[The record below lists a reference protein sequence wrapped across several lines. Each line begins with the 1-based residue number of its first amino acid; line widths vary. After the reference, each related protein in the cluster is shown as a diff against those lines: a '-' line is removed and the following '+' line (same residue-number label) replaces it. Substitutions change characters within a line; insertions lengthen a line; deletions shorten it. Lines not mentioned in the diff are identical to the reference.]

1 MHGLAAPSAPSAP
14 SAWVQRFTPLL
25 QPGSR
30 VLDLACGSGRHL
42 QWLAGLG
49 HHVTGVDRDAEALAR
64 AEANV
69 QDSVLASAQANSQAN
84 SPASSQA
91 SSQASSRT
99 FVAGAELLLADV
111 EAGPWPLAGR
121 QFDAIV
127 VTNYLWRPLFP
138 TLMGALAEGG
148 IYLHETF
155 ADGHQHIG
163 RPSRP
168 DFLLQRGELLRVCA
182 RLRVIAFEDG
192 YEPGPAGGPEGARC
206 VQRIAAVNETAA
218 AGIQARWSLGMT

>member
-1 MHGLAAPSAPSAP
+1 MHGLGVA

-25 QPGSR
+25 KPRSR
-30 VLDLACGSGRHL
+30 VLDLACGGGRHV
-42 QWLAGLG
+42 QWFASLG
-49 HHVTGVDRDAEALAR
+49 HQVTGVDRDADALAR
-64 AEANV
+64 A
-69 QDSVLASAQANSQAN
+69 QTLAPS
-84 SPASSQA
+84 
-91 SSQASSRT
+91 
-99 FVAGAELLLADV
+99 AELLQADV

-138 TLMGALAEGG
+138 ALLASLAEGG
-148 IYLHETF
+148 IVLHETF

-182 RLRVIAFEDG
+182 GLRVIAFEDG
-192 YEPGPAGGPEGARC
+192 FEPGPGGTEEGARC
-206 VQRIAAVNETAA
+206 VQRIAAVNESASS
-218 AGIQARWSLGMT
+218 GLQARWPLGTR

>member
-1 MHGLAAPSAPSAP
+1 MHGLAAP

-30 VLDLACGSGRHL
+30 VLDLACGRGRHVQL
-42 QWLAGLG
+42 LAGLG
-49 HHVTGVDRDAEALAR
+49 HRVTGVDRDAEALAR
-64 AEANV
+64 V
-69 QDSVLASAQANSQAN
+69 QASV
-84 SPASSQA
+84 QA
-91 SSQASSRT
+91 SSQASLQTS
-99 FVAGAELLLADV
+99 VAGAELLQADV

-138 TLMGALAEGG
+138 TLLGALAEGG
-148 IYLHETF
+148 LYLHETF

-182 RLRVIAFEDG
+182 GLRVIAFEDG

-218 AGIQARWSLGMT
+218 AGIQSRWSLGMP

>member
-1 MHGLAAPSAPSAP
+1 MHGLGAA

-25 QPGSR
+25 KPGSR
-30 VLDLACGSGRHL
+30 VLDLACGGGRHV
-42 QWLAGLG
+42 QWFAGLG
-49 HHVTGVDRDAEALAR
+49 HQLTGVDRDAEALAR
-64 AEANV
+64 AQTLV
-69 QDSVLASAQANSQAN
+69 
-84 SPASSQA
+84 P
-91 SSQASSRT
+91 
-99 FVAGAELLLADV
+99 GAELLQADV

-138 TLMGALAEGG
+138 ALLGALAEGG

-182 RLRVIAFEDG
+182 GLRVIAFEDG
-192 YEPGPAGGPEGARC
+192 FEPGPSGGPEGARC

-218 AGIQARWSLGMT
+218 AGVQTRWALAPRALPKVP